1 MNPLIT
7 GVITHLLSGMS
18 HQVDPFPVFLW
29 DQKFNTNSSPQRT
42 WLKSPALQDL
52 AKAHSEVAFYEEVLS
67 KSQLKSGRLKSC
79 P

>member
-1 MNPLIT
+1 MIDYERGCNFWGI
-7 GVITHLLSGMS
+7 V
-18 HQVDPFPVFLW
+18 FPVFLW
-29 DQKFNTNSSPQRT
+29 DQKFNKQLPPKMA
-42 WLKSPALQDL
+42 KSPALQDL